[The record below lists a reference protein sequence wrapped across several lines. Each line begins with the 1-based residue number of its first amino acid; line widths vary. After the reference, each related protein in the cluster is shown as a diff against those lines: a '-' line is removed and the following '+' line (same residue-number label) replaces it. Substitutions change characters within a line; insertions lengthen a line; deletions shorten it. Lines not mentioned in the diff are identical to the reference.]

1 MEEDRKGRGKEK
13 SLNIIAK
20 QWKWIWTKWYSWD
33 IVKMTKVVKLTDV
46 GSKVADAE
54 IEKSDVRHF

>member
-1 MEEDRKGRGKEK
+1 MG
-13 SLNIIAK
+13 
-20 QWKWIWTKWYSWD
+20 YSQKFWL
-33 IVKMTKVVKLTDV
+33 KMTKVVKLTDV